1 LLKHILGLI
10 VKSLSNT
17 RWESRLKSEK
27 AIRHQVTELRSALSQ
42 LCHSSHVEAKDKTDA
57 KYCFDAPR
65 RIEFLIDMFIWH
77 DILFAVN
84 KVSKMLQSPSMCTE
98 PTLKQYKVYRN
109 FLRTTKMWGFL

>member
-1 LLKHILGLI
+1 
-10 VKSLSNT
+10 V
-17 RWESRLKSEK
+17 K
-27 AIRHQVTELRSALSQ
+27 AIRYQATELRSALSE
-42 LCHSSHVEAKDKTDA
+42 LRHSSDVEAKDKTDA
-57 KYCFDAPR
+57 KNCFDALGR
-65 RIEFLIDMFIWH
+65 FEFLVGMFIWH